1 LLVPDGDL
9 SALWD
14 AETTI
19 DEAGNRA
26 GVPDTPSQTEAVLE
40 ASGHQIDTGDN
51 RSLEILT
58 LRGGFP
64 GEDGAAFGWKQTA
77 GAAQDY
83 RGWDIPLSVAQLE
96 AVDYDVNDEHN
107 LHLHLIS
114 KTNTDGSDHLF
125 CFSDFESGGNL
136 RVQINRRDSG
146 GWLGG
151 LWPKTIATTTQPY
164 GGLYCYPTGLVLPSG
179 RLLVFYLTYNTEDAV
194 LAGAFFANVRM
205 SYSDDNASSWV
216 QGSIF
221 CLDSEIGISP
231 PITPSGDL
239 LSPHKMRVA
248 YKDGQILLLI
258 WFRQGA
264 NVGTDRSGIVQYA
277 SDDLGTSFVQVS
289 SSYDTGADVSFPD
302 ITAAGDN
309 FVVGW
314 INEAGGE
321 VRIATIGSAYETL
334 NWAAPQPT
342 WATASNSRASTSSP
356 DWQGIEADAELAL
369 TTDEDGT
376 VYLYAFSYPY
386 SAGGVLDL
394 SSGTVYRSASG
405 GLVDSFSGLG
415 HGFGSGTA
423 QQAFNIGTFF
433 KPMTNDAGA
442 PYIKPLDLT
451 AAPHRGRIAVAHR
464 AIGGDGQQ
472 SEPIQIGAG
481 GTLYVYYMGGY
492 TQVCLPSLGTYS
504 RQPFRSCYGSTWFP
518 YTIPGD
524 ASGGILTEIAAGVP
538 TLSAIVSPG
547 RYRLQTPPGVSYYFE
562 DNLNPSGV
570 GFLPSQVDFYVGLL
584 GMFTYEVNSAP
595 STQNVAV
602 LVAEGGGG
610 GVEISMVIT
619 DTGIAIFD
627 GISGAPLATI
637 SPPFGALNTKIQ
649 VLWAI
654 RGTGDP
660 PAAGDFSL
668 WFRLWDANEDRTWTH
683 GTTINTLTFG
693 ASPADSR
700 IRWGDTELV
709 NPSDQFWDEFQYAYG
724 SVDDFEGRRFN
735 NVGLQLSNGQQ
746 NPGDLFGR
754 PYAPTPLYVDSNVRV
769 ASVDGPTFEADNWA
783 VNVRHL
789 QGGEN
794 VIPSVSPS
802 PAKLWRS
809 QTAPAGASIA
819 FQRNPDTQDAWA
831 GNDFYA
837 IHFENVNFKRAALE
851 YRIGGAW
858 VPVTTIQLFRVF
870 NFSRN
875 GHTIRPLGGDSGGF
889 YAYYNE
895 FKGLKFEFNPDGQG
909 SEVATIARNSEGVAY
924 TGTNAKPAT
933 IFLDPETF
941 DHTTAPAS
949 GVAHVWFRNITVLV
963 PRSETPFEGIRLN
976 LCPTGTLPPE
986 AYYEAGQIIPGT
998 VAVFGWDYSR
1008 ERNITKTPNV
1018 EINTLRDGTRHAY
1031 KAGEPRRRVRF
1042 SWAEGVDV
1050 TQLRTEWGGGADPDY
1065 VKIAATGTP
1074 AALRSDGELLMWGLL
1089 DRIDGPGLPVVYI
1102 PKIDFSQNGDPSY
1115 DPRQYARGAIYGR
1128 TMTPVTME
1136 TVLGSEEVD
1145 EVYRL
1150 NSVTIEEEL

>member
-1 LLVPDGDL
+1 MSDRSRNLYRGLLVPDGDI
-9 SALWD
+9 SSLWA
-14 AETTI
+14 AETTV

-51 RSLEILT
+51 RSLEIRT
-58 LRGGFP
+58 LRGGYPGP
-64 GEDGAAFGWKQTA
+64 GEAGFGWRQTA

-83 RGWDIPLSVAQLE
+83 RGWDVPNVISSWE
-96 AVDYDVNDEHN
+96 NVDYNSNAGFN
-107 LHLHLIS
+107 LHPDLVNV
-114 KTNTDGSDHLF
+114 TRTDGTDYMIT
-125 CFSDFESGGNL
+125 CYEWISGT
-136 RVQINRRDSG
+136 NRRVAIRKRSG
-146 GWLGG
+146 DVWGAEGVVYIEGNSVSTRYL
-151 LWPKTIATTTQPY
+151 
-164 GGLYCYPTGLVLPSG
+164 YPTLLVLPTG
-179 RLLVFYLTYNTEDAV
+179 RLLLFYMVYNNT
-194 LAGAFFANVRM
+194 GAAATSSAQIQM
-205 SYSDDNASSWV
+205 KYSDDEGATWTT
-216 QGSIF
+216 GGEYTLETPIETG
-221 CLDSEIGISP
+221 D
-231 PITPSGDL
+231 ITPARL
-239 LSPHKMRVA
+239 KCA
-248 YKDGQILLLI
+248 YKDGQISLLMWARDSSTPRPDKI
-258 WFRQGA
+258 F
-264 NVGTDRSGIVQYA
+264 QYA
-277 SDDLGTSFVQVS
+277 SDDLGTSFILVHETDPVDVDHVAAQV
-289 SSYDTGADVSFPD
+289 DVT
-302 ITAAGDN
+302 TAGGF
-309 FVVGW
+309 FVVVWLRHIGGGVYQPV
-314 INEAGGE
+314 IN
-321 VRIATIGSAYETL
+321 RIGSAYEPI
-334 NWAAPQPT
+334 NE
-342 WATASNSRASTSSP
+342 ATAALPFWFGS
-356 DWQGIEADAELAL
+356 WGIETPVTFEVTGDLSIA
-369 TTDEDGT
+369 TDEDGGI
-376 VYLYAFSYPY
+376 YLYGTEQSVGIE
-386 SAGGVLDL
+386 GGVCV
-394 SSGTVYRSASG
+394 GFRSYDVGQTWVA
-405 GLVDSFSGLG
+405 LG
-415 HGFGSGTA
+415 MGTA
-423 QQAFNIGTFF
+423 GVALYGRWWSADV
-433 KPMTNDAGA
+433 PAAGDDSIY
-442 PYIKPLDLT
+442 PFDYT
-451 AAPHRGRIAVAHR
+451 MEFHRGRAVVVHR
-464 AIGGDGQQ
+464 YVSDIGQLPVGQNSLAFFYLGGYSTVTLPGLELFKKDVLRAGLVVTWVPFAIPSNTDAWAV
-472 SEPIQIGAG
+472 STAG
-481 GTLYVYYMGGY
+481 GGI
-492 TQVCLPSLGTYS
+492 TQVI
-504 RQPFRSCYGSTWFP
+504 Q
-518 YTIPGD
+518 
-524 ASGGILTEIAAGVP
+524 
-538 TLSAIVSPG
+538 SPG
-547 RYRLQTPPGVSYYFE
+547 RLYLACPGGSELYYLVTPGQGLGNDQVYWE
-562 DNLNPSGV
+562 D
-570 GFLPSQVDFYVGLL
+570 GFLGR
-584 GMFTYEVNSAP
+584 FTFEVNAAP
-595 STQNVAV
+595 SLQNMTARVYV
-602 LVAEGGGG
+602 TPGGGPG
-610 GVEISMVIT
+610 EFCELQILIR
-619 DTGIAIFD
+619 DNNIELID
-627 GISGAPLATI
+627 GFTGAPLIAPI
-637 SPPFGALNTKIQ
+637 PNSVGQKRQIF
-649 VLWAI
+649 WAI
-654 RGTGDP
+654 RGLINGQVT
-660 PAAGDFSL
+660 AGGECAVWIRD
-668 WFRLWDANEDRTWTH
+668 WTTNEDRVWTLVYQGAIGAGVG
-683 GTTINTLTFG
+683 GTTSFVY
-693 ASPADSR
+693 
-700 IRWGDTELV
+700 WGDQDV
-709 NPSDQFWDEFQYAYG
+709 GFSSDQYWDGFHVTYG
-724 SVDDFEGRRFN
+724 HRGALPLTGN
-735 NVGLQLSNGQQ
+735 QIAQGQA
-746 NPGDLFGR
+746 NPGELFPR
-754 PYAPTPLYVDSNVRV
+754 NYAPTPLYVDSDVRV

-794 VIPSVSPS
+794 MIPSVSPS

-895 FKGLKFEFNPDGQG
+895 FKGLKFEFNPDGQS
-909 SEVATIARNSEGVAY
+909 SEVATISRNSEGVAY

-963 PRSETPFEGIRLN
+963 PRSEIPFEGIRLN
-976 LCPTGTLPPE
+976 LCPTGTRPPE
-986 AYYEAGQIIPGT
+986 GYYEAGQIIPGP

-1050 TQLRTEWGGGADPDY
+1050 TQLRTEWGGATDPDY